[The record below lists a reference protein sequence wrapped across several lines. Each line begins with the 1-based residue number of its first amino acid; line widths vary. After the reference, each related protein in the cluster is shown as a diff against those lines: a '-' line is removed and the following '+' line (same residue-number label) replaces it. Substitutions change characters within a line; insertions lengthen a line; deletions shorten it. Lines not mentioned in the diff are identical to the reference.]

1 MVQCSIQQILA
12 AVIVEILTEG
22 KLIST
27 FSSSSYLFLL
37 IPSCCLPYHNQQA
50 VPPTPIQVVRS
61 RFSAFKSSKLD
72 YIISTTAPSHQVLI
86 ITHSLLITQIFMN
99 QLLTYLLRIGVVR
112 SKYLNVRSGDDN
124 LSCLQ
129 KNTSFNN

>member
-12 AVIVEILTEG
+12 AVIVEIRTEG
-22 KLIST
+22 RLISMY
-27 FSSSSYLFLL
+27 SSSHLFLL

-86 ITHSLLITQIFMN
+86 ITHSLFITQIFIN